1 MHTDGLPP
9 NFLFPP
15 SGAGED
21 DLSSLDVLLAGPVGT
36 PYAGGIWRLHLDIP
50 PTYPQAPPTATFRTR
65 LWHPNIDE
73 TTGAVCVETLKRDWS
88 STLKL
93 RDVLVTISCLL
104 IQPNPAS
111 ALNEDAG
118 KLANEDWEG
127 FCRRAKIMT
136 GIHAAVPADL
146 VDAVKEAQTRGDEP
160 EVKETETAV
169 NSDVKG
175 KGKAKEKGLKSEA
188 SGKGK
193 EKASETITRTA
204 TDLDVEN
211 REQRGETVELSDP
224 DSDWIPRPKKPVAA
238 TGAVLHKMK
247 RLAEPMEVDTPAKK
261 IAVTEKKADSD
272 LSLRS
277 SAPVPTTFRES
288 FKLRESNAS
297 NSAEEEPRLELPS
310 GFFKLQPED
319 LLPAPDRETQFATY
333 LEEFSYSW
341 HECQVVKG
349 TEFIKNET
357 VQHEIRN
364 WLDSPDFAEKRQ
376 WEMDKFKKTGYNLR
390 RYNRGDWGPRTGIF
404 RL

>member
-1 MHTDGLPP
+1 M
-9 NFLFPP
+9 
-15 SGAGED
+15 
-21 DLSSLDVLLAGPVGT
+21 SSLDVLLAGPVGT
-36 PYAGGIWRLHLDIP
+36 PYAGGVWRLHLDIP

-73 TTGAVCVETLKRDWS
+73 ATGAVCVETLKRDWS

-93 RDVLVTISCLL
+93 KDVLVTISCLL

-146 VDAVKEAQTRGDEP
+146 VDAVREAQTRGDEP

-169 NSDVKG
+169 NTDVKG

-188 SGKGK
+188 SVKGI
-193 EKASETITRTA
+193 EKASEGITRPA

-224 DSDWIPRPKKPVAA
+224 DSDWIPRPQKTPAA
-238 TGAVLHKMK
+238 TEAALHKMK
-247 RLAEPMEVDTPAKK
+247 RLAEPIDVASPAKK
-261 IAVTEKKADSD
+261 IAVMDKEKDTDAASRT
-272 LSLRS
+272 SIT
-277 SAPVPTTFRES
+277 VPTSFRES

-297 NSAEEEPRLELPS
+297 TPAEEEPRLDLPS

-319 LLPAPDRETQFATY
+319 LLPAPTRDTQFATY

-341 HECQVVKG
+341 HECQVAKG
-349 TEFIKNET
+349 TGLIRDET
-357 VQHEIRN
+357 VQHDVRR
-364 WLDSPDFAEKRQ
+364 WLDSPEFAEKRQ
-376 WEMDKFKKTGYNLR
+376 WEMDKFKKTEYNLR